1 MKDEIL
7 EELWRVK
14 DQIADETKGNT
25 QALFER
31 LRNVKLTPSQ
41 HMVDRTSPR
50 KPQHA

>member
-14 DQIADETKGNT
+14 DQITAESKGNT
-25 QALFER
+25 QALFDR
-31 LRNVKLTPSQ
+31 LRRIKLTASQ
-41 HMVDRTSPR
+41 RMVNHTAPH